1 VQSVTRPGRFP
12 LRQYFMSSPSLVSA
26 STLRESLFMNSDA
39 TFFSIKLNVHTY
51 RVITSNTC
59 STKNK
64 PADSYASESK
74 KTHNLNAS
82 PQQKKGCIP
91 ARNPY

>member
-1 VQSVTRPGRFP
+1 
-12 LRQYFMSSPSLVSA
+12 
-26 STLRESLFMNSDA
+26 MNSDA

-51 RVITSNTC
+51 RVITSNTW

-64 PADSYASESK
+64 PADSYVSESK

-82 PQQKKGCIP
+82 PQQKRVASQPGILTDYYLTKEIGTLLYFS
-91 ARNPY
+91 NFGTMH